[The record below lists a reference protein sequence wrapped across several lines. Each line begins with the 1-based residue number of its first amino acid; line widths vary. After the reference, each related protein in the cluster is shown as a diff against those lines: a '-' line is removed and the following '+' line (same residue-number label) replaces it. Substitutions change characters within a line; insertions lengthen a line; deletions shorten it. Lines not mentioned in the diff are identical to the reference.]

1 MKTKM
6 QHTQAYRMHLMQYLE
21 GKLQLQ
27 MLMLQKESQIICF
40 STSRSQKKQTKP
52 KTNRKKEIDY
62 SGSEL
67 QNREKTKPKVGSSK
81 IKVLIL
87 QPNEKMQTQIINKR
101 NEWEAIS
108 IGLMEVKRIR
118 KYHDQ

>member
-40 STSRSQKKQTKP
+40 SILRSQKKQTKP
-52 KTNRKKEIDY
+52 KTNRKKEI
-62 SGSEL
+62 E
-67 QNREKTKPKVGSSK
+67 T
-81 IKVLIL
+81 I
-87 QPNEKMQTQIINKR
+87 
-101 NEWEAIS
+101 
-108 IGLMEVKRIR
+108 
-118 KYHDQ
+118 

>member
-40 STSRSQKKQTKP
+40 SILKLEKANKTQNKQKEG
-52 KTNRKKEIDY
+52 NRDY

-67 QNREKTKPKVGSSK
+67 
-81 IKVLIL
+81 
-87 QPNEKMQTQIINKR
+87 
-101 NEWEAIS
+101 
-108 IGLMEVKRIR
+108 
-118 KYHDQ
+118 

>member
-1 MKTKM
+1 MTNPNNQSYPRGSHGQNHNTKDNERN
-6 QHTQAYRMHLMQYLE
+6 TA
-21 GKLQLQ
+21 G
-27 MLMLQKESQIICF
+27 F
-40 STSRSQKKQTKP
+40 SFQNSVCS
-52 KTNRKKEIDY
+52 RKKD
-62 SGSEL
+62 
-67 QNREKTKPKVGSSK
+67 SSK